1 MIPTAVLRPD
11 LHSEPD
17 APMALDRDLELL
29 SGVTFFEGISAE
41 ALKLLAFSADPRD
54 FADKERVFSAGD
66 HAEGGYV
73 VIEGRIDLLD
83 ERRTPPKVL
92 ERLGPG
98 SLIGEIALVVDTRR
112 PTSAVSVG
120 PTRVLS
126 IRRALFRRMLEGY
139 PDIAE
144 RLRDRIAER
153 LMRLSPQ
160 IRRIGE
166 TLGPVDE
173 EA

>member
-1 MIPTAVLRPD
+1 
-11 LHSEPD
+11 
-17 APMALDRDLELL
+17 MALDRDLELL
-29 SGVTFFEGISAE
+29 SGVTFFEGIAPE
-41 ALKLLAFSADPRD
+41 ALKLIAFSADPRD

-66 HAEGGYV
+66 HAEGGFV
-73 VIEGRIDLLD
+73 VIDGRIDLVD
-83 ERRTPPKVL
+83 ERRAPAKVL

-112 PTSAVSVG
+112 PTAAVSVG

-139 PDIAE
+139 PDIAAL
-144 RLRDRIAER
+144 LRDRIAER
-153 LMRLSPQ
+153 LTRMSPQ

-166 TLGPVDE
+166 TLGALDE
-173 EA
+173 E